1 MRERAPI
8 LVAEDD
14 DDDFFLLRRA
24 VRDAGIDHP
33 LLRFRDG
40 SELIRFLEQIPPAEM
55 GRAAHLPWLAWI
67 DLTMPIVNGFEL
79 LEWLRS
85 HRKLPRI
92 KPVVLSG
99 SYRSADVERAMAL
112 GAVDYLV
119 KPITPALLRTIALR
133 QLARAA

>member
-55 GRAAHLPWLAWI
+55 GRAAHQPWLAWI

-79 LEWLRS
+79 LEWDGERPRELRLLANRCQDGDWVELDPD
-85 HRKLPRI
+85 H
-92 KPVVLSG
+92 VLGEVRVARSSG
-99 SYRSADVERAMAL
+99 KVQRLHV
-112 GAVDYLV
+112 
-119 KPITPALLRTIALR
+119 
-133 QLARAA
+133 

>member
-1 MRERAPI
+1 MFKSR
-8 LVAEDD
+8 VA
-14 DDDFFLLRRA
+14 LAAMLSA
-24 VRDAGIDHP
+24 SYGIY
-33 LLRFRDG
+33 
-40 SELIRFLEQIPPAEM
+40 
-55 GRAAHLPWLAWI
+55 
-67 DLTMPIVNGFEL
+67 NGFEL